1 MPTYTVK
8 YSNFTLS
15 QKQKNSL
22 AREISN
28 THSKFTGANTF
39 FAQVIFQKN
48 EKKSHFMGGKLVKT
62 KEIFLNGQIRAGR
75 TSKVKKQLI
84 LGLKKILIKNTNLR
98 SDFVWVYL
106 EDLLPDQ
113 MIEYGEVLPKSGQE
127 KKWFNSLE
135 KGEKI
140 LIIDDLIATG
150 GTAEAAAK
158 IVEISGGKVAGFIF
172 VINLFDL
179 PGNNLLRK
187 KGYKTESLIEFPG
200 H

>member
-8 YSNFTLS
+8 YSNINLS

-22 AREISN
+22 ASDISN

-48 EKKSHFMGGKLVKT
+48 VNNSHFMGGKLVKT

-75 TSKVKKQLI
+75 TSKVKKKLI
-84 LGLKKILIKNTNLR
+84 LGLRKILIKNTNLKK
-98 SDFVWVYL
+98 DFVWVYL

-127 KKWFNSLE
+127 KKWFNSL
-135 KGEKI
+135 
-140 LIIDDLIATG
+140 TP
-150 GTAEAAAK
+150 
-158 IVEISGGKVAGFIF
+158 S
-172 VINLFDL
+172 
-179 PGNNLLRK
+179 LRK
-187 KGYKTESLIEFPG
+187 RLRKIEKRK
-200 H
+200 

>member
-8 YSNFTLS
+8 YSNFNLTKKKKSL
-15 QKQKNSL
+15 L

-48 EKKSHFMGGKLVKT
+48 ENNSHFMSGKLVKT

-84 LGLKKILIKNTNLR
+84 LELKKILIKNTNLR
-98 SDFVWVYL
+98 NDFVWVYL

-127 KKWFNSLE
+127 KKWFNSL
-135 KGEKI
+135 
-140 LIIDDLIATG
+140 
-150 GTAEAAAK
+150 
-158 IVEISGGKVAGFIF
+158 S
-172 VINLFDL
+172 
-179 PGNNLLRK
+179 PSLRK
-187 KGYKTESLIEFPG
+187 RLKKMEKNK
-200 H
+200 

>member
-8 YSNFTLS
+8 YSNLNFS

-75 TSKVKKQLI
+75 TPKVKKQLI
-84 LGLKKILIKNTNLR
+84 LSLKKILIKNTNLR
-98 SDFVWVYL
+98 GDFVWVYL

-127 KKWFNSLE
+127 KKWFNSL
-135 KGEKI
+135 
-140 LIIDDLIATG
+140 
-150 GTAEAAAK
+150 
-158 IVEISGGKVAGFIF
+158 S
-172 VINLFDL
+172 
-179 PGNNLLRK
+179 PSLRK
-187 KGYKTESLIEFPG
+187 RLKKIEKNK
-200 H
+200 